1 MAPLPHL
8 RPDPLCYENP
18 FVLPCGQG
26 NPFFLPSCLNPFWY
40 EQTHPLFVIAIAR
53 WPGMAHPRLN
63 PLSKE
68 SPLFLF

>member
-26 NPFFLPSCLNPFWY
+26 NPFFCPRALTPFG
-40 EQTHPLFVIAIAR
+40 TNKHTPFFDCNCKMAR
-53 WPGMAHPRLN
+53 YGTPTPQ
-63 PLSKE
+63 PT
-68 SPLFLF
+68 